1 MSEKVGALP
10 VKLVSQ
16 TAYVAG
22 AQMSSVAVKVFGING
37 THKGAGASWIQ
48 VFDSA
53 TAALEGAVPI
63 YVSYVATAANFNL
76 DFGFHGL
83 DCKNGLYVCHS
94 STAATK
100 TIGATDI
107 QIFAR
112 LTPDY

>member
-10 VKLVSQ
+10 VKTASQ

-22 AQMSSVAVKVFGING
+22 VNLAVVPVKVFGISG

-48 VFDSA
+48 LFDSN
-53 TAALEGAVPI
+53 TAAAEGAVPI
-63 YVSYVATAANFNL
+63 FTQYIATASNFNL
-76 DFGFHGL
+76 DFGFHGM
-83 DCKNGLYVCHS
+83 DFKNGLYVCHS

-107 QIFAR
+107 QVYAR
-112 LTPDY
+112 LAAD